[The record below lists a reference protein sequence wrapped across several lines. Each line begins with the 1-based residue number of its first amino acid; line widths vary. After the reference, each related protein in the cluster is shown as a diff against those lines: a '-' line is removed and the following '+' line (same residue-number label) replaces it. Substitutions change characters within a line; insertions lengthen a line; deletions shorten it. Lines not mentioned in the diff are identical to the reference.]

1 MIAKFSR
8 GLFGPMINREQRGFT
23 MTKNVV
29 RCVFAFLL
37 AIGGAESHFYVCAD
51 NAQDKK
57 ARAERETKALA
68 LVDQIMQETDSLT
81 LPENRV
87 RIHIALADALWQ
99 RDAKRAVMLFRK
111 AAASFVEI
119 AAAVTTTERD
129 YQERSQQTVQLRQ
142 EMLQVATKHDP
153 GLALEFLRAT
163 RPASSASQLGFE
175 AQLEMR
181 LAVES
186 AAKSPAQALAIGE
199 DALKLGIDYNAIS
212 LIYGLQAQDKQAA
225 ERFFQ
230 SLLKRLRS
238 DFTRSPA
245 APSVALVLLRAWA
258 DNTSGSPERN
268 VSEISLTGLNETVA
282 RELCTLLFTSLDP
295 TRTVDSMQIYYG
307 RNPGVVEQLKPLLPD
322 IERLSPALAATLRR
336 QISEQEKLNQQQRGP
351 WAKYD
356 ELFRT
361 GDGEALLEAAKTAP
375 PEIADR
381 LRQQAAWKVMGDE
394 DSERASRI
402 IAEIAD
408 PGQRMN
414 LTANLDRHL
423 FERAREQKKLTE
435 ARELLSKLAPEERAV
450 LLAQLA
456 SSCATDGDRPTA
468 LSVLGEAEAI
478 AGGRA
483 MNYSQLGAQ
492 LQIATAYQQLDV
504 SKSTSLVEGV
514 IARVNELSAAA
525 QELSGFDLQAQYFS
539 KNEFIIN
546 ISTPMGNVIQQS
558 ARLLST
564 NAMSDFDRARMAAER
579 FDRLEMRLMTLVEIA
594 KAMLTEEPR

>member
-1 MIAKFSR
+1 
-8 GLFGPMINREQRGFT
+8 

-37 AIGGAESHFYVCAD
+37 ALVGAESLFFVCAD

-81 LPENRV
+81 LPENRI
-87 RIHIALADALWQ
+87 RIYVALADGLWQ
-99 RDAKRAVMLFRK
+99 RDAKRAVMLFKK
-111 AAASFVEI
+111 AAASFAEI
-119 AAAVTTTERD
+119 AATAATTERD
-129 YQERSQQTVQLRQ
+129 YQERLQQTVQLRQ

-153 GLALEFLRAT
+153 GLALDFLRAT
-163 RPASSASQLGFE
+163 RPASSAIQPGFE

-199 DALKLGIDYNAIS
+199 DALKLGVDHNAIN
-212 LIYGLQAQDKQAA
+212 LIYGLQTQDKQAA

-230 SLLKRLRS
+230 SLLNRLRS

-295 TRTVDSMQIYYG
+295 ARTADSMQIYYG
-307 RNPGVVEQLKPLLPD
+307 RYPGVLEQLKPLLPD
-322 IERLSPALAATLRR
+322 IERLSPAQASAIRR
-336 QISEQEKLNQQQRGP
+336 QLSEQEKFNQQQRGP

-361 GDGEALLEAAKTAP
+361 GDGEALLEASKTAP

-381 LRQQAAWKVMGDE
+381 LLQQAAWKALGSE
-394 DSERASRI
+394 DSERARRI

-435 ARELLSKLAPEERAV
+435 ARELLSRLAPDERAV

-456 SSCATDGDRPTA
+456 SFCATDGDKATA

-483 MNYSQLGAQ
+483 MSYSQLGAQ
-492 LQIATAYQQLDV
+492 LQIANAYQELDV
-504 SKSTSLVEGV
+504 SKSTSLVEGA
-514 IARVNELSAAA
+514 IARVNELSVAA
-525 QELSGFDLQAQYFS
+525 QELSGFDLQTQYFS

-546 ISTPMGNVIQQS
+546 ISTPIRNVIQQS

-579 FDRLEMRLMTLVEIA
+579 FERLEMRLMTLVEIA
-594 KAMLTEEPR
+594 RAMLTEEPR

>member
-1 MIAKFSR
+1 
-8 GLFGPMINREQRGFT
+8 

-37 AIGGAESHFYVCAD
+37 AIGVAQSHFHVCAD
-51 NAQDKK
+51 TAQDKK
-57 ARAERETKALA
+57 AREEREKKALA

-87 RIHIALADALWQ
+87 RIHIALADGLWQ
-99 RDAKRAVMLFRK
+99 RDAKRAVTLFRK
-111 AAASFVEI
+111 AAASFLEI
-119 AAAVTTTERD
+119 TAAAATSASD
-129 YQERSQQTVQLRQ
+129 YQERSQQAVQLRQ
-142 EMLQVATKHDP
+142 EILQVATKYDP
-153 GLALEFLRAT
+153 GLAIEFLRAT
-163 RPASSASQLGFE
+163 RPASSARQPDFE

-199 DALKLGIDYNAIS
+199 DALKLGIDYNAIG
-212 LIYGLQAQDKQAA
+212 LINGLQTQDKQAA

-238 DFTRSPA
+238 DYTRSPA
-245 APSVALVLLRAWA
+245 APSITLILLRAWA
-258 DNTSGSPERN
+258 DNTSGSPERG
-268 VSEISLTGLNETVA
+268 VSEISLTGLNDTVA
-282 RELCTLLFTSLDP
+282 RELCTLLYTSLDT
-295 TRTVDSMQIYYG
+295 TRTADSSQINYG
-307 RNPGVVEQLKPLLPD
+307 RYPGILEQLKPLLPD
-322 IERLSPALAATLRR
+322 IERLSPAQAGALRR
-336 QISEQEKLNQQQRGP
+336 EIAEHDKVNQQERGP

-361 GDGEALLEAAKTAP
+361 GDGEALLEASKTAP

-381 LRQQAAWKVMGDE
+381 LLQQAAWKAMGDE
-394 DSERASRI
+394 DSERTRQI

-408 PGQRMN
+408 PEQRMN
-414 LTANLDRHL
+414 LTSNLDRHL
-423 FERAREQKKLTE
+423 FERAREQKKLNE
-435 ARELLSKLAPEERAV
+435 ARELLSRLAPEERAV

-456 SSCATDGDRPTA
+456 SFCATDGDKPTA

-478 AGGRA
+478 VGGRA
-483 MNYSQLGAQ
+483 MSYSQLGAQ
-492 LQIATAYQQLDV
+492 LQIANAYQQLDV

-525 QELSGFDLQAQYFS
+525 QVLSGFDLQAQYFS

-564 NAMSDFDRARMAAER
+564 NAMSEFDRARMAAER
-579 FDRLEMRLMTLVEIA
+579 FERREMRLMTLVEIA

>member
-1 MIAKFSR
+1 
-8 GLFGPMINREQRGFT
+8 

-37 AIGGAESHFYVCAD
+37 AIGVAGPHFNVCAD

-57 ARAERETKALA
+57 AREEREKKALA
-68 LVDQIMQETDSLT
+68 LVDQITQETDSLT

-99 RDAKRAVMLFRK
+99 RDAKRAVTLFRK
-111 AAASFVEI
+111 AAAGFVEI
-119 AAAVTTTERD
+119 AAAVPATERD

-142 EMLQVATKHDP
+142 EILQAATKHDP

-163 RPASSASQLGFE
+163 RPASSASQPGFE

-186 AAKSPAQALAIGE
+186 AAKSPAHALAIGE

-212 LIYGLQAQDKQAA
+212 LIYGLQPQDKQAA
-225 ERFFQ
+225 ERFLQ
-230 SLLKRLRS
+230 SLLNRLRS

-268 VSEISLTGLNETVA
+268 VSEISLAGLNETVA

-295 TRTVDSMQIYYG
+295 ARTADSMQVYYG
-307 RNPGVVEQLKPLLPD
+307 RYPGVLEQLKPLLPD
-322 IERLSPALAATLRR
+322 IERLSPAQAAALRR
-336 QISEQEKLNQQQRGP
+336 QISEQEKLNQQQRGS
-351 WAKYD
+351 WANYD

-361 GDGEALLEAAKTAP
+361 GDGEALSEAAKTAP

-381 LRQQAAWKVMGDE
+381 LLQQAAWKAIGDE

-402 IAEIAD
+402 IPEIAD
-408 PGQRMN
+408 PAQRMN

-423 FERAREQKKLTE
+423 FERAREQKRLTE
-435 ARELLSKLAPEERAV
+435 ARELLSRFAPEERAV

-456 SSCATDGDRPTA
+456 LFCATDGDKPTA
-468 LSVLGEAEAI
+468 LSILSEAEAI

-483 MNYSQLGAQ
+483 MSYSQLGAQ
-492 LQIATAYQQLDV
+492 LQIANAYQQLDV

-514 IARVNELSAAA
+514 ISRVNELSAAA
-525 QELSGFDLQAQYFS
+525 LVLSGFDLQAQYFS
-539 KNEFIIN
+539 KDEFIIS

-564 NAMSDFDRARMAAER
+564 NAMSDFDRARMGAER
-579 FDRLEMRLMTLVEIA
+579 FERLEMRLMTLVEIA
-594 KAMLTEEPR
+594 KAVLTEEPR

>member
-1 MIAKFSR
+1 
-8 GLFGPMINREQRGFT
+8 
-23 MTKNVV
+23 MTKKIV

-37 AIGGAESHFYVCAD
+37 AIGVAESHFYVCAD
-51 NAQDKK
+51 NNQDKK

-81 LPENRV
+81 LPENRI
-87 RIHIALADALWQ
+87 RIYIALADGLWQ
-99 RDAKRAVMLFRK
+99 RDAKRAVVLFRK

-119 AAAVTTTERD
+119 AAAVATTERD
-129 YQERSQQTVQLRQ
+129 YQERLQQSVQLRQ

-163 RPASSASQLGFE
+163 RPASSASQPGFE

-199 DALKLGIDYNAIS
+199 DALKLGIDYNAIN
-212 LIYGLQAQDKQAA
+212 LIYGLQTTDKQAA
-225 ERFFQ
+225 ERFLQ

-238 DFTRSPA
+238 DFIRSPA
-245 APSVALVLLRAWA
+245 APSVALVLLRAWS

-282 RELCTLLFTSLDP
+282 RELCTLLLTSLDP
-295 TRTVDSMQIYYG
+295 ARTADSMQIYYG
-307 RNPGVVEQLKPLLPD
+307 RYPGVLEQLKPLLPE
-322 IERLSPALAATLRR
+322 IERLSPAQASTLRR
-336 QISEQEKLNQQQRGP
+336 QMSEQEKLNQQQRGP

-361 GDGEALLEAAKTAP
+361 GDGEALLEASKTAP

-381 LRQQAAWKVMGDE
+381 LLQQAAWKALGNE

-414 LTANLDRHL
+414 LTENLDRHL

-435 ARELLSKLAPEERAV
+435 ARELLSRLAPEERAV

-456 SSCATDGDRPTA
+456 SFCATDGDKPTA
-468 LSVLGEAEAI
+468 LSILSEAEAI

-492 LQIATAYQQLDV
+492 LQIANAYQQLDV

-514 IARVNELSAAA
+514 ISRVNELSAAA
-525 QELSGFDLQAQYFS
+525 QVLSGFDLQAQYFR
-539 KNEFIIN
+539 KDEFVIN
-546 ISTPMGNVIQQS
+546 ISTPMGNMIQQS

-564 NAMSDFDRARMAAER
+564 NAMSEFDRARMAAER
-579 FDRLEMRLMTLVEIA
+579 FERLEMRLMTLVEIA